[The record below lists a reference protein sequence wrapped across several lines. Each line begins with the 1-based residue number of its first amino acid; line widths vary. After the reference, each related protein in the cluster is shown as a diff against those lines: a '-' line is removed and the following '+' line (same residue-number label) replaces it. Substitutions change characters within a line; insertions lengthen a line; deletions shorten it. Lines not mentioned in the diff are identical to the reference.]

1 MPIEVVIQMLMLNLK
16 SRYADVDWDP
26 GFVNCEA
33 LLREEN
39 SGMNTGGAMGRRCVS
54 NSRGHWGIASS

>member
-1 MPIEVVIQMLMLNLK
+1 MLMLNLK
-16 SRYADVDWDP
+16 SSYANIDWDP
-26 GFVNCEA
+26 GFVNFEA

-39 SGMNTGGAMGRRCVS
+39 PEINTGGTMGRRYMS